1 MCVLFFC
8 DQQVVNIEK
17 NTMAAGLHISISA
30 EKLLTIGGIDIT
42 NSMITSLIVSGLLIA
57 FAVMVRLQ
65 LKDTSNPKGL
75 QNFAEWIVE
84 SLHNLVHG
92 ITGDLK
98 KTRLFLPFVGTF
110 LLWILLNNWLGL
122 FPGVGTIGIVHEETH
137 APAEE
142 EQTSTHFIPSVQA
155 ATQEHVETVTL
166 HTEKAEEEAD
176 VHTPTHSH
184 AADLHANSDTAH
196 VTDETHTETTTE
208 TTTHMETEKHVNTH
222 AGEAG
227 HKEAGHGA
235 FVPIL
240 RPGTADLNTTLALA
254 IVSVAA
260 TQVFGISAL
269 GLGYFKKFINFSDP
283 IMFFVGILEFISE
296 CAKIV
301 SFAFRLF
308 GNIFAGEVLLV
319 VIASLVPIVVPM
331 PFYGLELFVGFIQAL
346 VFSLLSLVF
355 FNMATQSHDNH

>member
-1 MCVLFFC
+1 
-8 DQQVVNIEK
+8 
-17 NTMAAGLHISISA
+17 MAAGLHISISA
-30 EKLLTIGGIDIT
+30 EKLLTLGGIDIT
-42 NSMITSLIVSGLLIA
+42 NSMLTSLIVSGLLIA

-65 LKDTSNPKGL
+65 LNDTSNPRGL
-75 QNFAEWIVE
+75 QNFAEWIIE

-122 FPGVGTIGIVHEETH
+122 FPGVGTIGIIHEETH
-137 APAEE
+137 APAVEE
-142 EQTSTHFIPSVQA
+142 HTSIISSVHA
-155 ATQEHVETVTL
+155 ATEEHVESVEL
-166 HTEKAEEEAD
+166 HAEETDA
-176 VHTPTHSH
+176 H
-184 AADLHANSDTAH
+184 AADDSHSEDAAHAAENG
-196 VTDETHTETTTE
+196 HTEE
-208 TTTHMETEKHVNTH
+208 GV
-222 AGEAG
+222 
-227 HKEAGHGA
+227 HGS

-254 IVSVAA
+254 IISVAV
-260 TQVFGISAL
+260 TQVFGVSAL

-283 IMFFVGILEFISE
+283 IMFFVGILELISE
-296 CAKIV
+296 FAKIV

-319 VIASLVPIVVPM
+319 VIASLVPVIVPM

-355 FNMATQSHDNH
+355 YNMATQSHDDH